1 MDEDHGHF
9 SIKQEQAKKKPA
21 FQKTHTVSNQVCHM
35 ILLVNIQRNILI
47 LKSVFNHLTRMRMK
61 PT

>member
-21 FQKTHTVSNQVCHM
+21 FQKTNKVSNQVCHM

-47 LKSVFNHLTRMRMK
+47 LKSVFSLMT
-61 PT
+61 

>member
-9 SIKQEQAKKKPA
+9 SKTQEQAKKKPA
-21 FQKTHTVSNQVCHM
+21 FQKTHKVSNQVCHM

-47 LKSVFNHLTRMRMK
+47 LKSVFYLMT
-61 PT
+61 